1 MAELEDALVLGTNE
15 EIRGGSSPS
24 IRIWVCSSVVE
35 HRAFNLVAV
44 GSSPITLNRVNHA
57 IFMIKSLKILYE
69 KINFEVIIQGSLNK
83 ENSPFKKWRL
93 LSFLFRGVNFTY
105 KIDSRP
111 LFGRL
116 RGYFEIKRQKTLR
129 RN

>member
-83 ENSPFKKWRL
+83 ENSPFKNGDFYPF
-93 LSFLFRGVNFTY
+93 S
-105 KIDSRP
+105 SQ
-111 LFGRL
+111 
-116 RGYFEIKRQKTLR
+116 ESTLR
-129 RN
+129 IKSILGPFLGVSEGILK

>member
-44 GSSPITLNRVNHA
+44 GSSPITL
-57 IFMIKSLKILYE
+57 IKLY
-69 KINFEVIIQGSLNK
+69 F
-83 ENSPFKKWRL
+83 
-93 LSFLFRGVNFTY
+93 
-105 KIDSRP
+105 
-111 LFGRL
+111 
-116 RGYFEIKRQKTLR
+116 
-129 RN
+129 

>member
-69 KINFEVIIQGSLNK
+69 KINFKVIIQGSLNK
-83 ENSPFKKWRL
+83 ENSPLKKNGDFYPF
-93 LSFLFRGVNFTY
+93 SSQEVNFTY

-116 RGYFEIKRQKTLR
+116 RGYSESNF
-129 RN
+129 N

>member
-57 IFMIKSLKILYE
+57 IFIIKSLKILYE
-69 KINFEVIIQGSLNK
+69 KINFKVIIQGSLNK
-83 ENSPFKKWRL
+83 ENSPLKKNGDFYPF
-93 LSFLFRGVNFTY
+93 S
-105 KIDSRP
+105 SQ
-111 LFGRL
+111 
-116 RGYFEIKRQKTLR
+116 ESTLR
-129 RN
+129 IKSILGPFLGVSEGILK

>member
-93 LSFLFRGVNFTY
+93 LSFLFPGVNFTY